1 MTRLDE
7 LFADLPPHITVD
19 QLAQV
24 LGLAKVT
31 TYRWL
36 ADGKV
41 PAYRV
46 AGQWVILRDE
56 IRDFLAAHRT
66 GPPEERDSGSQ

>member
-7 LFADLPPHITVD
+7 LFEGLPVHLSID
-19 QLAQV
+19 QLSTV

-36 ADGKV
+36 REGKV
-41 PAYRV
+41 PAYQV

-66 GPPEERDSGSQ
+66 GPDVPSEDE